1 LTKKR
6 LSINIV
12 GKVPP
17 PIGGVTI
24 HTLRLYEWL
33 QKNDEIDVKLTA
45 LNQHK
50 IDDEN
55 IKYVGNYPLWIIKK
69 IFFGFKENIVHYQGA
84 NYFGLIILYI
94 INIIHPSFKL
104 ILSIHGEGYM
114 KRLLNKNILR
124 KVIFNIL
131 NKLDGI
137 ICDEKHLKEQLKENG
152 IKNNNM
158 YIVDP
163 FLMPNAD
170 KKKEY
175 PQYVK
180 DIFNTKDFLI
190 SANAFNVDKLNE
202 DSDLYGL
209 NILSAL
215 ANKLN
220 ENNIKFK
227 MIILI
232 ACINDKEYINKLFK
246 NNNNIYIV
254 SDNDINGWQIISDSN
269 LMIRSTSTDGNALS
283 IYEALSFNVPV
294 IASDVVPRD
303 KNVILFEYPNI
314 DNLYEKVIN
323 IVSRKVQLNIKLDN
337 NIKLFQEVYR
347 KII

>member
-1 LTKKR
+1 
-6 LSINIV
+6 
-12 GKVPP
+12 
-17 PIGGVTI
+17 
-24 HTLRLYEWL
+24 
-33 QKNDEIDVKLTA
+33 
-45 LNQHK
+45 
-50 IDDEN
+50 
-55 IKYVGNYPLWIIKK
+55 
-69 IFFGFKENIVHYQGA
+69 
-84 NYFGLIILYI
+84 
-94 INIIHPSFKL
+94 
-104 ILSIHGEGYM
+104 
-114 KRLLNKNILR
+114 
-124 KVIFNIL
+124 
-131 NKLDGI
+131 
-137 ICDEKHLKEQLKENG
+137 
-152 IKNNNM
+152 
-158 YIVDP
+158 
-163 FLMPNAD
+163 
-170 KKKEY
+170 
-175 PQYVK
+175 
-180 DIFNTKDFLI
+180 
-190 SANAFNVDKLNE
+190 
-202 DSDLYGL
+202 
-209 NILSAL
+209 
-215 ANKLN
+215 
-220 ENNIKFK
+220 